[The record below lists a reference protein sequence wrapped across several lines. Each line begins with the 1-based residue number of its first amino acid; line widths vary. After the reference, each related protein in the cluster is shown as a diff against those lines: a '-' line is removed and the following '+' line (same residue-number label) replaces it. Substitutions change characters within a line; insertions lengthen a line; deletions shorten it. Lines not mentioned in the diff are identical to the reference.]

1 MALAYAGGADA
12 PLLVDEIGTLVHP
25 VGFIRQFRSNPRE
38 HASFLFF
45 QEETLHNG
53 IQSGCRPCD
62 DARTAGR
69 SDGKQIGIAHSL
81 PGDRAADLLP
91 FGTAIASLVEVSTR
105 LPVASFK
112 ELIASFLSGKV
123 RTGED
128 SRPVDGLEDLVHE
141 LQVLLTLPLDAPF
154 GQCMVITAH
163 AQAYG
168 TVPLV
173 GDPGV
178 GNRIKV
184 EADDVVKGTDNRRY
198 LLFHLFLVL
207 QWQSAKRQTCQV
219 ADYELARTGLRDD
232 NGITVFRLYLLGYC
246 FDGSHVLGY
255 LRAEIGAVDHS
266 LMTIGVGSV
275 HGIPVE
281 CERCPGLYGRA
292 EDEAND
298 VLDAD
303 DTARDS
309 LVVDTVKIPAFPLL
323 AVAVLQAIAL
333 DAHDFVRTEE
343 RPVLIQVFFGH
354 LPEQVR
360 IADRRENV
368 VCLHAVVAVVGAE
381 LQELGQILV
390 PYIQVNCH
398 GTLSH
403 SQLVY
408 RYSGV
413 VDEFHPSDDTA
424 GYSFETTDIATRG
437 TYLAEVHPHAAAELA
452 HLREVVQR
460 AVDAVQTVGDSVYEA
475 A

>member
-1 MALAYAGGADA
+1 M
-12 PLLVDEIGTLVHP
+12 
-25 VGFIRQFRSNPRE
+25 
-38 HASFLFF
+38 
-45 QEETLHNG
+45 
-53 IQSGCRPCD
+53 PCD
-62 DARTAGR
+62 CTAY
-69 SDGKQIGIAHSL
+69 I
-81 PGDRAADLLP
+81 LP
-91 FGTAIASLVEVSTR
+91 FGTIIASLVEVSTR

-112 ELIASFLSGKV
+112 ELIASFLFGKV

-141 LQVLLTLPLDAPF
+141 LQVILTLPFDAPF

-178 GNRIKV
+178 GNRIEV
-184 EADDVVKGTDNRRY
+184 EADDVVKRTDNRRH
-198 LLFHLFLVL
+198 LLFHLLIVL

-219 ADYELARTGLRDD
+219 ADHELARTGLRDD
-232 NGITVFRLYLLGYC
+232 NGITIFRLYLLGYC

-255 LRAEIGAVDHS
+255 LRAKIGAVDHS
-266 LMTIGVGSV
+266 LMTVGVGSV
-275 HGIPVE
+275 HCIPVE
-281 CERCPGLYGRA
+281 CERCSGLYSRT
-292 EDEAND
+292 EDEADD

-323 AVAVLQAIAL
+323 AVAVLQAIAF

-408 RYSGV
+408 RYSSV

-437 TYLAEVHPHAAAELA
+437 TYLAEVHPHASAELA